1 MKIKENIFLTIVMI
15 VIGFTTPVEA
25 SEKVGI
31 SVIKALMNV
40 PTAVEQEL
48 KLFQKH
54 FGEDVSLSFPEL
66 SAGFRQA
73 QAMAAGQIRFAN
85 CMGSTSLLVAASGGL
100 DVKILSV
107 YSRSPRA
114 FMILTRSEKIASVSD
129 LRGKRIGGPRGTVLH
144 LLLASALK
152 RDGLS
157 MEDVELIDMP
167 NDKAASALFSGHV
180 DAALATGPV
189 AIGALNKGARSLTD
203 GKGLIGGLAL
213 VAVDG
218 KTAREKPDLIDSFR
232 KAHSEAVEAID
243 RDPRWAWGLL
253 SKDSAISNELIEA
266 SVELYDF
273 SPNITAEDLE
283 KLEEEID
290 FLQGLSIVKGV
301 SLDSLILR

>member
-1 MKIKENIFLTIVMI
+1 MRIKAKILLTIATI
-15 VIGFTTPVEA
+15 VIGFTTSLDA

-48 KLFQKH
+48 GLFQKH
-54 FGEDVSLSFPEL
+54 FGEETDLSFPEI

-114 FMILTRSEKIASVSD
+114 FRILANSDEIASVSD
-129 LRGKRIGGPRGTVLH
+129 LKGRRIGGPRGTVLH

-152 RDGLS
+152 REGLS

-167 NDKAASALFSGHV
+167 NDKAVSALFSGNV
-180 DAALATGPV
+180 EAALATGPV
-189 AIGALNKGARSLTD
+189 AIGGENRGARTLAD
-203 GKGLIGGLAL
+203 GEGLIGGLAL

-218 KTAREKPDLIDSFR
+218 ETARNRPELVRSFR
-232 KAHSEAVEAID
+232 EAQAEAVEAID
-243 RDPRWAWGLL
+243 RDPGWAWGLL
-253 SKDSAISNELIEA
+253 SRDGAISDELIEG
-266 SVELYDF
+266 SVGLYDF
-273 SPNITAEDLE
+273 SPTITEEDLR
-283 KLEEEID
+283 KLGEEIA

>member
-1 MKIKENIFLTIVMI
+1 MKMKAKALLTIAMI
-15 VIGFTTPVEA
+15 VIGFTKSTYA

-48 KLFQKH
+48 NLFQKH
-54 FGEDVSLSFPEL
+54 FGEDVTLSFPEL
-66 SAGFRQA
+66 YAGFRQA

-114 FMILTRSEKIASVSD
+114 FMILTKADGVTSVSD
-129 LRGKRIGGPRGTVLH
+129 LKGKKIGGPRGTVLH
-144 LLLASALK
+144 LLLASALEK
-152 RDGLS
+152 AGLS
-157 MEDVELIDMP
+157 MEDVDLIDMP
-167 NDKAASALFSGHV
+167 NDKAVSALFSGNL
-180 DAALATGPV
+180 DAALATGPA
-189 AIGALNKGARSLTD
+189 AIGGMNRGARSLVD
-203 GKGLIGGLAL
+203 GEGLIGGLAL

-218 KTAREKPDLIDSFR
+218 KTARERPDLIESFI
-232 KAHSEAVEAID
+232 KAHSEAVEVINTD
-243 RDPRWAWGLL
+243 SKWAWGLL

-266 SVELYDF
+266 SMELYDF
-273 SPNITAEDLE
+273 SPTITAEDLE
-283 KLEEEID
+283 KLEEEIV